1 MAGTRSGAHLRV
13 RAAGT
18 LLLAVIGLGACEGDN
33 LFKNNPPV
41 ADGPPVI
48 KSLLVPESVV
58 FEGDVIPV
66 QVEAVARRGLAE
78 VEIQYR
84 GALNTDQRF
93 GYELGTD
100 SVVINTFVE
109 VFQRQD
115 SLLVVTAFARDISGR
130 ISASLSDT
138 VRVDQTPLQAR
149 EAQ

>member
-18 LLLAVIGLGACEGDN
+18 LLLAVIALGACEGDN

-48 KSLLVPESVV
+48 KSLLVPESVS
-58 FEGDVIPV
+58 EGEVIPV
-66 QVEAVARRGLAE
+66 RVEAVARRGLAE
-78 VEIQYR
+78 VEVQYR
-84 GALNTDQRF
+84 GAFDTDQKF

-100 SVVINTFVE
+100 SVVVNTSVQ
-109 VFQRQD
+109 VFNRQD

-130 ISASLSDT
+130 TSASRSDT
-138 VRVDQTPLQAR
+138 VRVEQTPLQAR